1 MKGKTAVK
9 SDYALDGGYQY
20 SMLTTGKEWAKQLP
34 NMYLW
39 VDYCCIP
46 QPGAAAGGVHAAQHS
61 DHREG
66 EGDLVAQL
74 KAAVNSIPSYLAR
87 STMMWI
93 LVPPVKHESLEG
105 AICDFNSWRKRG
117 WCRLEFA
124 ASKLCAGD
132 DMPCMVITSATATPE
147 YCAPCDIFK
156 LCAGRGDFTVDSD
169 RDAVN
174 DTLTKMLR
182 AKVEQYAKE
191 DITLSRLMQVF
202 APLFVPRQA
211 YYGAEGS
218 GGLDQLKSF
227 LKWRSDAEEAAWEAE
242 TGWNLLTL
250 ACAMDDGPTID
261 ELLSQDAAT
270 VERLFAAKGNDM
282 VCPGNSKKGTPLR
295 REPLGQKLLEFA
307 KDMTPMIASTTF
319 ASRAV
324 CEKMMDAGGAAAVE
338 RDGLKLLG
346 ARPCLFRGAIVRR
359 SVLQLLDGVAADRSP
374 TQVAGKHENVKLV
387 LERYPHIAKQLDPDF
402 GTCVLHMACGTTA
415 CRGQSKVMKELLA
428 CPGAVESINSVNSPI
443 FGSVLG
449 TACFFEDQDPETVR
463 LGA

>member
-1 MKGKTAVK
+1 MVRSSLGRAVLADSGLVGSEEYPYYGISVPDFLALTEWLPHEALKASGKAKQMGEADEVIFVSHQWCSFSHPDPAGNQLRALQTQIRTLMKGKTAVK

-87 STMMWI
+87 ATMMWI

-147 YCAPCDIFK
+147 YCCPCDIFK
-156 LCAGRGDFTVDSD
+156 LCAGNGDFTVDSD

-174 DTLTKMLR
+174 ETLTKMLE
-182 AKVEQYAKE
+182 AKV
-191 DITLSRLMQVF
+191 
-202 APLFVPRQA
+202 
-211 YYGAEGS
+211 
-218 GGLDQLKSF
+218 
-227 LKWRSDAEEAAWEAE
+227 DASA
-242 TGWNLLTL
+242 G
-250 ACAMDDGPTID
+250 I
-261 ELLSQDAAT
+261 
-270 VERLFAAKGNDM
+270 
-282 VCPGNSKKGTPLR
+282 
-295 REPLGQKLLEFA
+295 
-307 KDMTPMIASTTF
+307 IASTRLT
-319 ASRAV
+319 
-324 CEKMMDAGGAAAVE
+324 
-338 RDGLKLLG
+338 
-346 ARPCLFRGAIVRR
+346 
-359 SVLQLLDGVAADRSP
+359 
-374 TQVAGKHENVKLV
+374 
-387 LERYPHIAKQLDPDF
+387 
-402 GTCVLHMACGTTA
+402 
-415 CRGQSKVMKELLA
+415 
-428 CPGAVESINSVNSPI
+428 
-443 FGSVLG
+443 GS
-449 TACFFEDQDPETVR
+449 F
-463 LGA
+463 

>member
-202 APLFVPRQA
+202 SPLFVPRQA

-250 ACAMDDGPTID
+250 ACAMDDGPAID
-261 ELLSQDAAT
+261 ELISQDAAT

-282 VCPGNSKKGTPLR
+282 CGAGKKNAPLRR
-295 REPLGQKLLEFA
+295 REPLGQKMMDYA
-307 KDMTPMIASTTF
+307 NGMTPLVAAATFCSRPTFEKLLDASG
-319 ASRAV
+319 S
-324 CEKMMDAGGAAAVE
+324 AAVE
-338 RDGLKLLG
+338 RDGLELLG
-346 ARPCLFRGAIVRR
+346 QRPCLYKGAII
-359 SVLQLLDGVAADRSP
+359 SGN
-374 TQVAGKHENVKLV
+374 HENVSLI
-387 LERYPHIAKQLDPDF
+387 LGRYPQYANAVNPDS
-402 GTCVLHMACGTTA
+402 GCCPLHMACGTA
-415 CRGQSKVMKELLA
+415 ADRGQKQVMEALLA
-428 CPGAVESINSVNSPI
+428 SPAKESLNSVIADTMWSTTWQRRRPTKRRATTRTRSGFTI
-443 FGSVLG
+443 TLS
-449 TACFFEDQDPETVR
+449 
-463 LGA
+463 